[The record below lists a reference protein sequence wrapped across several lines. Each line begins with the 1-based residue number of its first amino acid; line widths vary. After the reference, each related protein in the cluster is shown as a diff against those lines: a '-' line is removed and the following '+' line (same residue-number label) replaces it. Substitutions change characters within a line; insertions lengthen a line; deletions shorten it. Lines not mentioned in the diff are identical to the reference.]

1 MCDHD
6 KRAIFMRLKN
16 RQILITGGGSG
27 FGRVTAETFAREG
40 AQVAVLDRN
49 MAAASETAEACG
61 GFAFEADVT
70 DEASVNAAVVAAAEA
85 MRGMDGVVN
94 SAGVMSSSTFEN
106 TDLQAWKQVIDVN
119 LTGPYLVCRAAL
131 PFLREAENATIV
143 NIASGQALLPSLTGC
158 SYAASKAGLMMFTK
172 SLAVELAPSIRA
184 NVVCPG
190 ASDTPMTQSV
200 LPPSEVEK
208 REALARTYALKRLTE
223 PQEVANAILFLTS
236 IESSGVTGIAMA
248 VDCGRTFH

>member
-1 MCDHD
+1 
-6 KRAIFMRLKN
+6 MRLKD
-16 RQILITGGGSG
+16 RRILITGGGSG

-40 AQVAVLDRN
+40 ARVAILDRD
-49 MAAASETAEACG
+49 MAGAFETATACG
-61 GFAFEADVT
+61 GHAFEADVT
-70 DEASVNAAVVAAAEA
+70 DEASVNAAVAAAA
-85 MRGMDGVVN
+85 AALGGIDGVVN
-94 SAGVMSSSTFEN
+94 SAGIMSSSTFED
-106 TDLQAWKQVIDVN
+106 TSPEEWKRVIDVN

-131 PFLREAENATIV
+131 PHLRGAGSATIV

-158 SYAASKAGLMMFTK
+158 GYAASKAGVMMFTK

-184 NVVCPG
+184 NVICPG
-190 ASDTPMTQSV
+190 ASDTPMTRKV
-200 LPPSEVEK
+200 IPPGEVEK

-236 IESSGVTGIAMA
+236 SESSGVTGIALA